1 MKIFAPPDMCWK
13 IRSEFSLE
21 SANLTMVVGALQ
33 ASHKYGMLKKM
44 LKFHSRTSMFSQC
57 FSTQGS
63 SFMSLEQNVLRA
75 MMSIARLIG
84 RTDLEH

>member
-44 LKFHSRTSMFSQC
+44 LKFHSRQVCFRSVSQ
-57 FSTQGS
+57 
-63 SFMSLEQNVLRA
+63 LKVRHL
-75 MMSIARLIG
+75 
-84 RTDLEH
+84 